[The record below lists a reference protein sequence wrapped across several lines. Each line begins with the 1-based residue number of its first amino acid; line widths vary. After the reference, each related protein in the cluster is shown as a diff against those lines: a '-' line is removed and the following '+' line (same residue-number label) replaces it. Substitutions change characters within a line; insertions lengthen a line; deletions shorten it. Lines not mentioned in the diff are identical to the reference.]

1 MIVLLAWFLI
11 AHTEDVVYQ
20 AACTVSLTTRSCLC
34 VNSISGDGASCIHS
48 PRPDLLFS
56 GNCGVE
62 AGNLREECGIDRD
75 GHAGLC
81 VPFDP
86 N

>member
-1 MIVLLAWFLI
+1 MAQVVSTPHVQTYCSVVIVEL
-11 AHTEDVVYQ
+11 
-20 AACTVSLTTRSCLC
+20 
-34 VNSISGDGASCIHS
+34 
-48 PRPDLLFS
+48 
-56 GNCGVE
+56 E